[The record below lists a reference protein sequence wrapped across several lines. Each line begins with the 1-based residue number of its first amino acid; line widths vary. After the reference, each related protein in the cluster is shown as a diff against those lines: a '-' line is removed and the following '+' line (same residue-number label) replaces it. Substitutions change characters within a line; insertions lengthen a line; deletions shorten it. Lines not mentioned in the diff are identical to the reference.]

1 METFEQLG
9 LFYLGREVGQDEGQ
23 EAPLFFYP
31 SANLSTHALCVG
43 MTGSGKTGLCIGL
56 LEEAAIDGI
65 PALII
70 DPKGDM
76 ANLCLGFPEMRA
88 EDFLPWIDEQ
98 GAKAN
103 NMTREEYA
111 GQVAEN
117 WKQGIRSWGQSGE
130 RIELLRKNSDIT
142 VYTPASN
149 AGEPLSLMESLSA
162 PAPEV
167 LQDFNTLSY
176 LVQGTAAGLLG
187 LLGIEADPLQS
198 KESILLTNLLQQAW
212 HRGEDVSLAS
222 LIALIQEPPFD
233 TIGVMD
239 LDAFYPRVERDK
251 LALRFNSLLA
261 SPAFAQWMKG
271 HPLDIDALL
280 YNADGKPKLSILSIA
295 HLTEE
300 ERMFFVSL
308 FLNRLLAWTRSQ
320 TGSQSL
326 RAILYMDEIYGYFP
340 PVKNPPS
347 KRPLLTL
354 LKQSRAYGLGI
365 VLTTQ
370 NPVDLDYKGL
380 ANIGTWWIG
389 RLQTENDRTRLL
401 DGMQD
406 AARASGESFS
416 RAEMDRLIAGLKK
429 REFLMNSVH
438 TRRLTRFESR
448 FCLSYL
454 KGPMSLEDIRQ
465 LSFLGLYDRLP
476 QAADTA
482 GEIPGA
488 ILPDTAFAEGIGSS
502 PQTDYGLEAMAKP
515 TAGGSFVE
523 QKQVLASL
531 PEEIPSY
538 FLPTDE
544 PVSYYEPLLAAFTEV
559 YFFDKKTN
567 ESRTVRELRI
577 VEPEDGP
584 LPIRWDKSNVLD
596 RKLDELNRQG
606 REGIPLRPLSKEF
619 NDSKNYRT
627 WEADLKDYLYR
638 HSSLIY
644 YENKA
649 SGIRSKEGEDLR
661 DFRIRLDRETREY
674 REQGL
679 AKLQDKYKK
688 RLDSQLEKV
697 RKAKEQAE
705 KRIDMREDAKRQ
717 TAISAGSSIL
727 TALFGKTKLSAGAL
741 GKATTAGRSASR
753 VNRLDQD
760 VERAV
765 NNLELAAEE
774 YEKILVE
781 MESEL
786 SRLTQDLE
794 KLTLT
799 FEKVEIK
806 ALKRDCK
813 VRLLMILWQ
822 GRP

>member
-9 LFYLGREVGQDEGQ
+9 LFYLGREIGQDEGKD
-23 EAPLFFYP
+23 APLLLYP
-31 SANLSTHALCVG
+31 SSNLSTHALCVG

-76 ANLCLGFPEMRA
+76 TNLCLGFPAMRA
-88 EDFLPWIDEQ
+88 EDFLPWVDEQ
-98 GAKAN
+98 EAKAN

-111 GQVAEN
+111 GQVADT
-117 WKQGIRSWGQSGE
+117 WKKGISSWGQSGE
-130 RIELLRKNSDIT
+130 RIELLRKKSDIT

-149 AGEPLSLMESLSA
+149 AGEPLSLMESLAA

-167 LQDFNTLSY
+167 MQDFNSLSN

-198 KESILLTNLLQQAW
+198 KETILLTNILQQAW
-212 HRGEDVSLAS
+212 HRGEDVHLAS

-233 TIGVMD
+233 TVGVMD
-239 LDAFYPRVERDK
+239 LDAFYPRAERDK
-251 LALRFNSLLA
+251 LAMRFNSLIA
-261 SPAFAQWMKG
+261 SPVFARWMKG
-271 HPLDIDALL
+271 HPLDIDTLL

-308 FLNRLLAWTRSQ
+308 FLTRLLAWTRSQ

-370 NPVDLDYKGL
+370 NPLDLDYKGL

-389 RLQTENDRTRLL
+389 RLQTENDRARLL

-406 AARASGESFS
+406 AARASGENFS
-416 RAEMDRLIAGLKK
+416 RSEMDRLIAGLNK

-438 TRRLTRFESR
+438 ARRLTRFESR

-465 LSFLGLYDRLP
+465 LSLLGLYDRLP
-476 QAADTA
+476 QADA
-482 GEIPGA
+482 GEEITDPIPHDRA
-488 ILPDTAFAEGIGSS
+488 VAEGMGTSL
-502 PQTDYGLEAMAKP
+502 QTGYALEAMAKP
-515 TAGGSFVE
+515 TAGGSFAE

-531 PEEIPSY
+531 PKEIPSY
-538 FLPTDE
+538 FLPTDG
-544 PVSYYEPLLAAFTEV
+544 PVSYYAPLLAAFTEV
-559 YFFDKKTN
+559 YYLDKKTN
-567 ESRTVRELRI
+567 ESKTVRELRI
-577 VEPEDGP
+577 VEPEDSP
-584 LPIRWDKSNVLD
+584 LPIRWDKSSVLD
-596 RKLDELNRQG
+596 MKLEELEGQG
-606 REGIPLRPLSKEF
+606 REGVPLRPLSKEF
-619 NDSKNYRT
+619 SDSKNYKN
-627 WEADLKDYLYR
+627 WQAGLVDYLYR
-638 HSSLIY
+638 HGSLIR
-644 YENKA
+644 YENKTH
-649 SGIRSKEGEDLR
+649 GIRSQEGESLR
-661 DFRIRLDRETREY
+661 DFRIRLDKETREY
-674 REQGL
+674 RDLEVE
-679 AKLQDKYKK
+679 KLFEKYKR
-688 RLDSQLEKV
+688 RLESQAEKV

-717 TAISAGSSIL
+717 TAISAGSSLL

-774 YEKILVE
+774 YEKLIE
-781 MESEL
+781 ETDSEL
-786 SRLTQDLE
+786 AKRREEVE
-794 KLTLT
+794 KSSLS
-799 FEKVEIK
+799 FEEVKIK